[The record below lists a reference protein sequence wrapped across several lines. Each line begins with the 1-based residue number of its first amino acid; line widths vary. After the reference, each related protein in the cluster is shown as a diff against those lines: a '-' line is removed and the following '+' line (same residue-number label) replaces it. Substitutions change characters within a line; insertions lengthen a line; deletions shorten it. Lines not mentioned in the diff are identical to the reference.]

1 MSSLAPNPPNTS
13 NTNSQATLKPESTIP
28 PTTSAPSTPTNAKAP
43 KIGRFKRSWLLTRSA
58 WQAFML
64 DKEMIALPI
73 ISLVVIMTVMTAY
86 IVLFIANPGHVIYSN
101 EPAQGSQVSNYAFGI
116 IVGLSAALLN
126 TIVTAA
132 LIHAALE
139 RFRGNNPSVRS
150 SLKAAWQKI
159 GPLASFALFSF
170 TIGYII
176 SQIASRIPF
185 FGGKIVAWLAG
196 AAWNVASFF
205 AIPVIMDSPEP
216 IGPIDATKQSMQL
229 IKKVWGESLIA
240 GATTGIMAFL
250 SILTGIVVMGAL
262 MALASALTA
271 ASLLLGVLVF
281 LSVIGI
287 LGMVMVFAVLNS
299 FVLAAV
305 YYYAVTGQSP
315 LTFNQQLMQ
324 QAFTAKKARKVFGF

>member
-1 MSSLAPNPPNTS
+1 MSSLAPTPLDANQTNTQ
-13 NTNSQATLKPESTIP
+13 TVPQPESTMP
-28 PTTSAPSTPTNAKAP
+28 PTTPTVSAQQPSSNDAKAP
-43 KIGRFKRSWLLTRSA
+43 KIGRFKRSWLLTKSA

-73 ISLVVIMTVMTAY
+73 ISLVTIMTVLAAY

-101 EPAQGSQVSNYAFGI
+101 DPAQSSQVANYAFGI
-116 IVGLSAALLN
+116 IVGLTAALLN
-126 TIVTAA
+126 TVITAA

-139 RFRGNNPSVRS
+139 RFKGNNPSVRS
-150 SLKAAWQKI
+150 SLKAAWSKI

-185 FGGKIVAWLAG
+185 IGGKIVAWLAG
-196 AAWNVASFF
+196 AAWKVASFF

-229 IKKVWGESLIA
+229 IKKVWGESLLA

-250 SILTGIVVMGAL
+250 
-262 MALASALTA
+262 
-271 ASLLLGVLVF
+271 
-281 LSVIGI
+281 
-287 LGMVMVFAVLNS
+287 
-299 FVLAAV
+299 
-305 YYYAVTGQSP
+305 
-315 LTFNQQLMQ
+315 
-324 QAFTAKKARKVFGF
+324 